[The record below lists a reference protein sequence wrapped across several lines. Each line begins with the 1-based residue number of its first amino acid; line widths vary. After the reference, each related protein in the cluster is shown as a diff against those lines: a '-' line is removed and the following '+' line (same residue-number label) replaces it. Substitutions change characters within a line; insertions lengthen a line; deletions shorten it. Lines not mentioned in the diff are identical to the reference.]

1 MSDLIYIGK
10 DVQSFQKSTR
20 FEPYDRVVLNLDN
33 NNYIAS
39 PSVSITNASVY
50 NNYANGTYKFTFS
63 ISQGKWKTP
72 TDTYVTTS
80 ALAQSYGLTT
90 HYTDITAPKDGDVI
104 TVTKTTVNNEASV
117 TAELTRSGSTLT
129 ADCPLVKP
137 SERQTVADALLKRVY
152 GFQYQPFSAKGAYMN
167 PAAEIGDAI
176 TAYNVFAGLF
186 EQETIFNRLMLSNI
200 GSAISDEA
208 EVEMQYESNADRRYN
223 RKLAETSAEFEILAD
238 RIASTVTNSE
248 FEAALQTMANQ
259 ISAKVSESGGNP
271 SSFAW
276 SLDSNGFYLYAN
288 GAQVF
293 KCDRGGIT
301 VVGDATITGEVYAS
315 NIRSD
320 AVNGYGGSFSG
331 YGITPAT
338 IETAQCSPGVVQS
351 LGYADVFNSARY
363 SSSPLQYFKAAQMVA
378 TSSFYSPSF
387 ICADTTGQALTEVNL
402 TGHYHSFT
410 ESGGKIILG
419 VPHNDSAIDRHSFN
433 IADTQAY
440 RDGVSAVSVASRA
453 VLYCNAT
460 NWQDFST
467 SFDCDMT
474 GSSYHYDRD
483 GNTYGRIAIRNSSG
497 TDLKTIRVKL
507 PSSAAGAVDHVTVE
521 PQTDT
526 TADIVTDDSHVY
538 LKTKV
543 KGYPSSSSTTPS
555 VTFNEVL
562 CDVGIVYNFVNNLF
576 GFDHAAVL
584 DTTGSGDN
592 RYTNYNTGFNW
603 GTKLYNPSL
612 NSGGSS
618 VYGRVGIYSSNGLLS
633 ILRFALSLSLQSKS
647 TASDPSDYYQSG
659 GRWYLKVHVKN
670 SSTEIYQG
678 AVDVQQAVD
687 YGAASAG
694 GTSYD
699 LYCISR
705 TENSAGLVTCDFSI
719 SSYNG
724 LPWQANRYY
733 TFKY

>member
-20 FEPYDRVVLNLDN
+20 FEPYDRVVLNLDD

-39 PSVSITNASVY
+39 PSVSVTNASVY
-50 NNYANGTYKFTFS
+50 SSYANGTYKFTFS

-90 HYTDITAPKDGDVI
+90 HYTDITSPKDGDVI

-208 EVEMQYESNADRRYN
+208 EVEMQYESNTDRRYN

-338 IETAQCSPGVVQS
+338 IEPAQCSAGVVQS

-387 ICADTTGQALTEVNL
+387 ICADTTGQATEVNL

-419 VPHNDSAIDRHSFN
+419 APHNDSAIDRHSFN

-440 RDGVSAVSVASRA
+440 RDGVSAVTVASQEVITADSNTIRD
-453 VLYCNAT
+453 Y
-460 NWQDFST
+460 T
-467 SFDCDMT
+467 SGFDCDLT
-474 GSSYHYDRD
+474 GK
-483 GNTYGRIAIRNSSG
+483 TYTPSGSTNQFGRVNIINAAG
-497 TDLKTIRVKL
+497 VVLKKL
-507 PSSAAGAVDHVTVE
+507 RIQLPASTGAVDHVTVE

-526 TADIVTDDSHVY
+526 TADLVFEDNSIY

-543 KGYPSSSSTTPS
+543 NGYPSSSSTTPS

-562 CDVGIVYNFVNNLF
+562 CDIGIAYTFIQNTVGY
-576 GFDHAAVL
+576 DHAAVL
-584 DTTGSGDN
+584 NTTGSGDD
-592 RYTNYNTGFNW
+592 RYTNYDTGFNW
-603 GTKLYNPSL
+603 GTKLYNPNL
-612 NSGGSS
+612 RGGGSS
-618 VYGRVGIYSSNGLLS
+618 VYGRVGIYSANSLLS
-633 ILRFALSLSLQSKS
+633 TLRFALSLSLQSAS
-647 TASDPSDYYQSG
+647 TASNPSDYYQSG
-659 GRWYLKVHVKN
+659 GDWYLKIHVKN

-678 AVDVQQAVD
+678 GINVQQAVD
-687 YGAASAG
+687 YGMSNAVSWVQIMSSDYSLAG
-694 GTSYD
+694 KTVT
-699 LYCISR
+699 LYC
-705 TENSAGLVTCDFSI
+705 
-719 SSYNG
+719 YNPKNN
-724 LPWQANRYY
+724 LIYQNNVRITYDDR
-733 TFKY
+733 

>member
-1 MSDLIYIGK
+1 MSDLIFIGK
-10 DVQSFQKSTR
+10 DVQSFEKSTR
-20 FEPYDRVVLNLDN
+20 FNPYDRVVLNLDD
-33 NNYIAS
+33 NNYISS

-50 NNYANGTYKFTFS
+50 NSYANGTYKFTFTP
-63 ISQGKWKTP
+63 SQNKWKTP

-80 ALAQSYGLTT
+80 QLAQNYGLTT
-90 HYTDITAPKDGDVI
+90 HYSDITSPKDGDVI
-104 TVTKTTVNNEASV
+104 TVTKTTVNDASTV
-117 TAELTRSGSTLT
+117 VAELARSGSTLT

-137 SERQTVADALLKRVY
+137 SERQTVADNLLKRVY
-152 GFQYQPFSAKGAYMN
+152 GFQYQPYAAKGAYMN

-208 EVEMQYESNADRRYN
+208 EVEMQYESNTDRRYN
-223 RKLAETSAEFEILAD
+223 RKLAETSAEFAILAD
-238 RIASTVTNSE
+238 RISSAVTSQE
-248 FEAALQTMANQ
+248 FQAALNTMANQ
-259 ISAKVSESGGNP
+259 IDAKVSETGGNMN
-271 SSFAW
+271 SFAW

-293 KCDRGGIT
+293 KCDRSGIT

-331 YGITPAT
+331 AGIASGT
-338 IETAQCSPGVVQS
+338 IAPAQCTAGVVQS
-351 LGYADVFNSARY
+351 LGYADIFNAARY
-363 SSSPLQYFKAAQMVA
+363 STSTLEYFKAGQIVA
-378 TSSFYSPSF
+378 GTSFYSSRF
-387 ICADTTGQALTEVNL
+387 IVADTSGGTNEYYLN
-402 TGHYHSFT
+402 GHYHSFT
-410 ESGGKIILG
+410 VVGDKIVCG
-419 VPHNDSAIDRHSFN
+419 APNNSTNIDGRSFN

-440 RDGVSAVSVASRA
+440 RDGVAAVSVASRA

-460 NWQDFST
+460 NYTDFDT
-467 SFDCDMT
+467 GFDCDMS

-483 GNTYGRIAIRNSSG
+483 GSTYGRIEIRNSSG
-497 TDLKTIRVKL
+497 TGLKKIRVKL
-507 PSSAAGAVDHVTVE
+507 PASAAGAIDHVTVE

-526 TADIVTDDSHVY
+526 TADLVFEDNYIY

-543 KGYPSSSSTTPS
+543 KGYETSSSTTPS

-562 CDVGIVYNFVNNLF
+562 CDIGVAYQLIKSTL
-576 GFDHAAVL
+576 GFDHASVL
-584 DTTGSGDN
+584 NTTGSGDD
-592 RYTNYNTGFNW
+592 RYTNYDTSYNW
-603 GTKLYNPSL
+603 GTRLYNPSL
-612 NSGGSS
+612 SSGGGS
-618 VYGRVGIYSSNGLLS
+618 VYGRVGIYSANSLLS
-633 ILRFALSLSLQSKS
+633 TLRFALSLSMQSAS

-694 GTSYD
+694 GTEYN

-733 TFKY
+733 TFRY

>member
-10 DVQSFQKSTR
+10 DVQSFQKSTK
-20 FEPYDRVVLNLDN
+20 FKPYDRVVLNLDD
-33 NNYIAS
+33 NNYISS
-39 PSVSITNASVY
+39 PSVSVTNKSVY
-50 NNYANGTYKFTFS
+50 NSYANGTYKFTFTAA
-63 ISQGKWKTP
+63 QNKWKTP

-80 ALAQSYGLTT
+80 ELAQNYGLTT
-90 HYTDITAPKDGDVI
+90 HYSDITAPKSGDVI
-104 TVTKTTVNNEASV
+104 TVTKTTVSQEV
-117 TAELTRSGSTLT
+117 HITADLTRSGSTLT

-137 SERQTVADALLKRVY
+137 SERQTVADNLLKRVY
-152 GFQYQPFSAKGAYMN
+152 GFQYQPYAAKGAYMN

-176 TAYNVFAGLF
+176 TAYNVFSGLF

-208 EVEMQYESNADRRYN
+208 EVEMQYESNTNRRYN
-223 RKLAETSAEFEILAD
+223 RKLAETSAEFAILAD
-238 RIASTVTNSE
+238 RISSAVTSAE
-248 FEAALQTMANQ
+248 LQAALDVVAGE
-259 ISAKVSESGGNP
+259 ISAKVSETGGNQ
-271 SSFAW
+271 STFAW

-293 KCDRGGIT
+293 KCDRSGIT

-331 YGITPAT
+331 AGITGGT
-338 IETAQCSPGVVQS
+338 IATAQCTPGVVQS

-387 ICADTTGQALTEVNL
+387 ICADTTGQAATEVNL

-419 VPHNDSAIDRHSFN
+419 APHNDSSIDRHSFN

-440 RDGVSAVSVASRA
+440 RDGVAAVTV
-453 VLYCNAT
+453 
-460 NWQDFST
+460 T
-467 SFDCDMT
+467 SQEVITADSNTIRDYTSGFDCDLT
-474 GSSYHYDRD
+474 GK
-483 GNTYGRIAIRNSSG
+483 TYTPSGSANQFGRINILNSDQ
-497 TDLKTIRVKL
+497 TVLKKIRVQL
-507 PSSAAGAVDHVTVE
+507 PAGSGGAVDSVTVE

-526 TADIVTDDSHVY
+526 TADIVIENNYVY

-543 KGYPSSSSTTPS
+543 KGYPSGSQTAS
-555 VTFNEVL
+555 VTFNDVL
-562 CDVGIVYNFVNNLF
+562 CDIGVAVQFVE
-576 GFDHAAVL
+576 
-584 DTTGSGDN
+584 
-592 RYTNYNTGFNW
+592 NTIGFNHLDVLTTDNNTYRSYNHSYAW
-603 GTKLYNPSL
+603 GTNLYNPSIT
-612 NSGGSS
+612 SSS
-618 VYGRVGIYSSNGLLS
+618 VYGRVGIYSGNNTLLS
-633 ILRFALSLSLQSKS
+633 TIRLSLYVTVTSAS

-687 YGAASAG
+687 YGASQG
-694 GTSYD
+694 GVSVRSVKALSNKTYD
-699 LYCISR
+699 PNLDMYYVKVR
-705 TENSAGLVTCDFSI
+705 VTYSDYTTQDFNAW
-719 SSYNG
+719 YD
-724 LPWQANRYY
+724 
-733 TFKY
+733 

>member
-10 DVQSFQKSTR
+10 DVQSFQKSTK
-20 FEPYDRVVLNLDN
+20 FKPYDRVVLNLDD
-33 NNYIAS
+33 NNYISS
-39 PSVSITNASVY
+39 PSVSVTNKSVY
-50 NNYANGTYKFTFS
+50 NSYANGTYKFTFTAA
-63 ISQGKWKTP
+63 QNKWKTP

-80 ALAQSYGLTT
+80 ELAQNYGLTT
-90 HYTDITAPKDGDVI
+90 HYSDITAPKSGDVI
-104 TVTKTTVNNEASV
+104 TVTKTTVSQEARI
-117 TAELTRSGSTLT
+117 TADLTRSGSTLT

-137 SERQTVADALLKRVY
+137 SERQTVADNLLKRVY
-152 GFQYQPFSAKGAYMN
+152 GFQYQPYAAKGAYMN

-176 TAYNVFAGLF
+176 TAYNVFSGLF

-208 EVEMQYESNADRRYN
+208 EVEMQYESNTDRRYN
-223 RKLAETSAEFEILAD
+223 RKLAETSAEFAILAD
-238 RIASTVTNSE
+238 RISSAVTSAE
-248 FEAALQTMANQ
+248 LQAALDVVAGE
-259 ISAKVSESGGNP
+259 ISAKVSETGGNQ
-271 SSFAW
+271 STFAW

-293 KCDRGGIT
+293 KCDRSGIT

-331 YGITPAT
+331 AGITGGT
-338 IETAQCSPGVVQS
+338 IATAQCTPGVVQS

-387 ICADTTGQALTEVNL
+387 ICADTTGQAATEVNL

-419 VPHNDSAIDRHSFN
+419 APHNDSSIDRHSFN

-440 RDGVSAVSVASRA
+440 RDGVAAVSVASRA

-460 NWQDFST
+460 NYTDFDT
-467 SFDCDMT
+467 GFDCDMS

-483 GNTYGRIAIRNSSG
+483 GSTYGRIEIRNSSG
-497 TDLKTIRVKL
+497 TGLKKIRVKL
-507 PSSAAGAVDHVTVE
+507 PASAAGAIDHVTVE

-526 TADIVTDDSHVY
+526 TADLVFEDNYIY

-543 KGYPSSSSTTPS
+543 KGYETSSSTTPS

-562 CDVGIVYNFVNNLF
+562 CDIGVAYQLIKSTL
-576 GFDHAAVL
+576 GFDHASVL
-584 DTTGSGDN
+584 NTTGSGDD
-592 RYTNYNTGFNW
+592 RYTNYDTSYNW
-603 GTKLYNPSL
+603 GTRLYNPSL
-612 NSGGSS
+612 SSGGGS
-618 VYGRVGIYSSNGLLS
+618 VYGRVGIYSANSLLS
-633 ILRFALSLSLQSKS
+633 TLRFALSLSMQSAS

-687 YGAASAG
+687 YGAQQG
-694 GTSYD
+694 GVSVRSVKALSNKTYD
-699 LYCISR
+699 PNMDMYYVKVR
-705 TENSAGLVTCDFSI
+705 VTYSDYTTQDFNAW
-719 SSYNG
+719 YD
-724 LPWQANRYY
+724 
-733 TFKY
+733 